1 MPRLALPVAILVAL
15 ACAAGAAAS
24 PVFVLK
30 GHGWGHG
37 VGLSQYGALGRA
49 SGGQDYKQ
57 ILGFYYDGTS
67 VGQTGQRKIR
77 VLLVEG
83 QASVTLHSSESFKV
97 GDKTL
102 ARFTDW
108 KLEPTSGGKVRVVGK
123 GKFGSP
129 ATAKPGGGFLRINGL
144 RYRGNLKIYNQGGK
158 LAVVN
163 VVGLQGYLY
172 SVVPREMPSSWPSE
186 ALKAQAVAARG
197 YAVRANRPDPRY
209 DIYDDTRD
217 QVYGGLDYGS
227 GEDPGST
234 SAVKATVREVL
245 KYSGSV
251 ISAYFSSSNGGRT
264 AASVDTWGGSL
275 PYLVSR
281 KDPFDLNGSNP
292 NRNWTVVFSRRAV
305 QNRLGAAKTPA
316 DVIVT
321 SRKSGRVDRVR
332 LERGSWVQTFPSSG
346 LGPEWFRSVLGLRSS
361 RFDFGVLDATPAKK
375 KTVCSARL
383 RINVLAREASGVTLQ
398 RRRSGSSS
406 WTDMTLKEDD
416 SAHYH
421 GIDRPCRATAYR
433 LHSAAAHS
441 ASAAVKVAPKIVFSG
456 TQPANDGLE
465 GSVRPISLAGRTVHV
480 DRKRNDGTW
489 AKKVGSAVVQSD
501 GNWHAHFNAVSGTY
515 RARLVPP
522 KSTGLVPGSTG
533 ELNFN

>member
-1 MPRLALPVAILVAL
+1 MRRLALPVAILVAF

-57 ILGFYYDGTS
+57 ILGFYYDGTN
-67 VGQTGQRKIR
+67 VGQTSQRKVR

-129 ATAKPGGGFLRINGL
+129 VTAKPGNGFLRINGL

-234 SAVKATVREVL
+234 SAVKATVGEVL

-264 AASVDTWGGSL
+264 AASADTWGGSL
-275 PYLVSR
+275 H
-281 KDPFDLNGSNP
+281 
-292 NRNWTVVFSRRAV
+292 
-305 QNRLGAAKTPA
+305 
-316 DVIVT
+316 I
-321 SRKSGRVDRVR
+321 
-332 LERGSWVQTFPSSG
+332 
-346 LGPEWFRSVLGLRSS
+346 SS
-361 RFDFGVLDATPAKK
+361 R
-375 KTVCSARL
+375 
-383 RINVLAREASGVTLQ
+383 
-398 RRRSGSSS
+398 
-406 WTDMTLKEDD
+406 
-416 SAHYH
+416 
-421 GIDRPCRATAYR
+421 
-433 LHSAAAHS
+433 
-441 ASAAVKVAPKIVFSG
+441 
-456 TQPANDGLE
+456 
-465 GSVRPISLAGRTVHV
+465 GRTH
-480 DRKRNDGTW
+480 
-489 AKKVGSAVVQSD
+489 
-501 GNWHAHFNAVSGTY
+501 
-515 RARLVPP
+515 
-522 KSTGLVPGSTG
+522 ST
-533 ELNFN
+533 